1 MHPSFHNS
9 GSRNK
14 SFSLQVLVSCT
25 VMRSVVFHCWNLY
38 SHNQVSNW
46 WDGLQDCRQKR
57 TSPNILRVFR
67 SEKYHNLLAEIG
79 KRARIVGEKKW
90 TGVCLMKGTCKPTLV
105 SQLSDSTSNNFTM
118 VDCQTRN
125 SFYFSW
131 IGNRMNWIDME
142 ETEECVL
149 LSSHIRVIFYFQ
161 TFVESKK
168 IRNRV

>member
-90 TGVCLMKGTCKPTLV
+90 TGVCLMKGTCKPHL
-105 SQLSDSTSNNFTM
+105 SLSALGQYLKQFYSGGLSDKEFLLFLMNRKQNELNRYG
-118 VDCQTRN
+118 RN
-125 SFYFSW
+125 WGMCFAFFPHQ
-131 IGNRMNWIDME
+131 
-142 ETEECVL
+142 
-149 LSSHIRVIFYFQ
+149 SHILFPNICRKQ
-161 TFVESKK
+161 K
-168 IRNRV
+168 N

>member
-79 KRARIVGEKKW
+79 REQGLWEQRNGLACAWWKVLIN
-90 TGVCLMKGTCKPTLV
+90 PTFV
-105 SQLSDSTSNNFTM
+105 FQLSDSTSNNFTM

-149 LSSHIRVIFYFQ
+149 LSSHIRVILYFQ

-168 IRNRV
+168 N